1 MKQTKLLLFFLCLA
15 VSSELYS
22 EDSLTPEKI
31 IFLCRYDEARV
42 WQVHGRGTKFQ
53 DVDEYF
59 NGHGRSPI
67 SKEMKARIDSAINGF
82 TRDQRFQI
90 AMGLL
95 EPELGRFACLS
106 VLEEIILSQV
116 SDRKLTAKQRSQV
129 SSAIRK
135 YMDFH
140 RKNWQGYPGNY
151 LRFLNDVIHA
161 NIVFGDPFLK
171 KPKVTERSIRPDSV
185 SKFETL
191 FSDSKDHFIY
201 PPSWK
206 VNGDLIYSDDEGG
219 ILVNLETG
227 APEQLGLSS
236 PNSNLLVLKDFLI
249 LDNRFLARTEGALWQ
264 HLEKWPGDIYGGK
277 VGQGDEAFQLWSA
290 PPHYM
295 KPPRDQGGKQL
306 VKNPINLK
314 TRLFRFDADSQKVTE
329 LLNHK
334 NFPFLSLGIGEDTAI
349 YQLGSGRLVVTS
361 AERHHPHSVER
372 VFVAD
377 TVENKSFTERF
388 SLKDTFLM
396 SVGESDT
403 LWIFRSRPDGR
414 GEMRGYFQSLPDMMF
429 MFHADT
435 GAMEL
440 GFERQRNYSEPPG
453 QILIGPPMVPKW
465 KVGDDLLKPP
475 VDEITKWQPFEK
487 NGDLWVFIRK
497 VRVGYDDRPQFFL
510 HRFGDKTQT
519 YPPLAISFEMDE
531 SAEQAEARFEF
542 DPSVYVSRKYL
553 VITGPHEIWK
563 LSWDEITKQMESSD
577 SNRIR

>member
-1 MKQTKLLLFFLCLA
+1 MKQAKLLLFFLCLA
-15 VSSELYS
+15 VFSELHS
-22 EDSLTPEKI
+22 EDSLTPQKI
-31 IFLCRYDEARV
+31 ISLCRYDEARV

-53 DVDEYF
+53 EVDEYW
-59 NGHGRSPI
+59 HGRPPI
-67 SKEMKARIDSAINGF
+67 SNELKARVDRAIDGF

-95 EPELGRFACLS
+95 EPQLRRFACLS
-106 VLEEIILSQV
+106 VLEDIILSQV
-116 SDRKLTAKQRSQV
+116 SDRKLTAKQKSQV

-161 NIVFGDPFLK
+161 NIAFGDPFLK
-171 KPKVTERSIRPDSV
+171 KPKMVECSIRPHSV
-185 SKFETL
+185 SRFETL
-191 FSDSKDHFIY
+191 FSDPEDHFVY
-201 PPSWK
+201 PPSWE
-206 VNGDLIYSDDEGG
+206 VNGGVIFSDDEGG

-227 APEQLGLSS
+227 ESEPLGLSS
-236 PNSNLLVLKDFLI
+236 RYSNLLVLKDFLI
-249 LDNRFLARTEGALWQ
+249 LDNRFRARTEGALWQ
-264 HLEKWPGDIYGGK
+264 PLEKWPGDLYGGK
-277 VGQGDEAFQLWSA
+277 VGQGDEAFQLWSV

-295 KPPRDQGGKQL
+295 KPPEDRGSKPL
-306 VKNPINLK
+306 TKNPISLK
-314 TRLFRFDADSQKVTE
+314 TKLFRFDADSQKVIE
-329 LLNHK
+329 LVDHNK
-334 NFPFLSLGIGEDTAI
+334 FPFLSLEIGEDTAL
-349 YQLGSGRLVVTS
+349 YQLGSGRLVATS

-396 SVGESDT
+396 SAGESDT

-414 GEMRGYFQSLPDMMF
+414 GEMQESLQPLPDMMF

-435 GAMEL
+435 GVMEL
-440 GFERQRNYSEPPG
+440 GFERQRDYPEPPG
-453 QILIGPPMVPKW
+453 QILMGPPMVPKW
-465 KVGDDLLKPP
+465 DVGKDLLEPP

-487 NGDLWVFIRK
+487 NGDLWIFIRK
-497 VRVGYDDRPQFFL
+497 MRVGYDDRPQFFL

-531 SAEQAEARFEF
+531 SADQAEARFEF
-542 DPSVYVSRKYL
+542 DPSVYVSRKDL
-553 VITGPHEIWK
+553 VIAGPHEIWK